1 MSQKAPKISESP
13 LGSDLLFSH
22 NVDEMKSSVLSQQ
35 LHKVHSFRNSLW
47 SPDTLSMT
55 DTTLQIITIINNIFL
70 LTLCALAFYCFNSLI
85 KMLASSKK
93 MSRLFF

>member
-1 MSQKAPKISESP
+1 
-13 LGSDLLFSH
+13 
-22 NVDEMKSSVLSQQ
+22 
-35 LHKVHSFRNSLW
+35 
-47 SPDTLSMT
+47 MT